1 MWSIKDTCVVIATA
15 IIVHILIVW
24 QTPGWIMEAFEMQMV
39 NNTKYGDNT
48 ACGETYNGGVYYI
61 NPECMLQ
68 KDRGTMPNLDVLYTI
83 CFYQVDPDS
92 NYVVT
97 TTVPTEKNFWVTH
110 VYEED
115 TTIAY
120 YMNNDDV
127 EGEVTLK
134 IARDNTEK
142 SNKKAINVTSST
154 NTGMVL
160 IRAFYATEDEKK
172 ALDKERR
179 KTRCYVQSLIN

>member
-1 MWSIKDTCVVIATA
+1 MWTIRDTCVILVTA
-15 IIVHILIVW
+15 IVVHLLIVW
-24 QTPGWIMEAFEMQMV
+24 QTPDWIMEAFERQLI
-39 NNTKYGDNT
+39 NNAKYGDNT
-48 ACGETYNGGVYYI
+48 ACGETYVNGVYYI
-61 NPECMLQ
+61 DPKCMLK

-83 CFYQVDPDS
+83 CFYQVDANSD
-92 NYVVT
+92 YMVT
-97 TTVPTEKNFWVTH
+97 TNVPTEKNFWVTH

-120 YMNNDDV
+120 YINNDDV
-127 EGEVTLK
+127 EGEMTLQ
-134 IARDNTEK
+134 IARDNGEK
-142 SNKKAINVTSST
+142 NNKNVIEVTSST

-160 IRAFYATEDEKK
+160 IRAFYATEQEKK